1 MEFTHANKRAPFRKL
16 AELTGLSRLMVPE
29 QLAEYR
35 TSLRTQSS
43 FGIVGMSPA
52 VIFWRPELWPRMGW
66 ANRRERADSKWP
78 KARPIAEC
86 SFSATRER
94 HE

>member
-16 AELTGLSRLMVPE
+16 AELMGLLRLIVSE

-52 VIFWRPELWPRMGW
+52 VISWRPQLWSRVG
-66 ANRRERADSKWP
+66 ER
-78 KARPIAEC
+78 IAAKMLIL
-86 SFSATRER
+86 SGQKRALLQDAIFSATIER
-94 HE
+94 YE